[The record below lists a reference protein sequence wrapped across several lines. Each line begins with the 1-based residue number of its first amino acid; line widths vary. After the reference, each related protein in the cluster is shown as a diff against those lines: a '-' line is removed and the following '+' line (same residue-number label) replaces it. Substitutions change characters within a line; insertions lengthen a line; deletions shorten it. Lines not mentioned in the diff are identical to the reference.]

1 MRSAARAR
9 IVIRSRIFF
18 IDVATIIFF
27 VGHEPALV
35 SLVSLR
41 AIQYPECTAHTTWG
55 FAATSQPLTLLFIQ
69 PVARFL
75 RGGFGKFPCLVGRY
89 CSYLLPKQAG
99 GIPQILL
106 FTTLLMT
113 GRPTVY
119 SHRTYRKLNQG
130 LRE

>member
-55 FAATSQPLTLLFIQ
+55 LAATSQPLTLLFIQ

-89 CSYLLPKQAG
+89 CSYLLPK
-99 GIPQILL
+99 
-106 FTTLLMT
+106 
-113 GRPTVY
+113 
-119 SHRTYRKLNQG
+119 
-130 LRE
+130 